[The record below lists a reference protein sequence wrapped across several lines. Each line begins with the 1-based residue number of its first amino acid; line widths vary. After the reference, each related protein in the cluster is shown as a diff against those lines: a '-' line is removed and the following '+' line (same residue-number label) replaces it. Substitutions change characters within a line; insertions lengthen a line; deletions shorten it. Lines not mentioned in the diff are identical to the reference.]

1 MSLIIPGVSISVIR
15 ELVPR
20 PLGATGILGIVGPAE
35 NDLSDQPLVAFGS
48 LQEFREAFGTAS
60 LASLPEVKQAFAN
73 GLRQVVV
80 ANTPATAGA
89 PAQAIVKV
97 DSGGNTYDMTV
108 SARAN
113 GAWGNALSV
122 RVLARNV
129 AGAEPA
135 VDVLVFMGDDMK
147 RPVEAHRNLA
157 VKNNS
162 ELYFVSAV
170 NAESG
175 LIHLEQV
182 LGLPVGAKVEPK
194 QHNPEAPPVAL
205 TGGLDPTPDEYAQ
218 ALTRLESFGEVDMVT
233 ASHQMTSEA
242 DATAV
247 WAAVR
252 SHCDRM
258 SRIARNR
265 VGFGQILPAKG
276 KPDFAAALRMASTV
290 ISERFVLVA
299 PNGYMGAVIGTI
311 ADLDYFQSP
320 TFKPL
325 GGVAS
330 LDFDFTDTQLEALLK
345 AGVLPVD
352 RVARKGIAIVH
363 GITTSREQI
372 NVTRVADRAVR
383 HVQNIAQDFIG
394 LLNTEE
400 QRLALKQRISEA
412 FTRME
417 AENAIVPSTDGKS
430 PAFAVDVASSQADF
444 AQGIVRVHVAVRPV
458 RAIDYIYATIR
469 VQAF

>member
-35 NDLSDQPLVAFGS
+35 TDLSAQPLVALGS
-48 LQEFREAFGTAS
+48 LQEFRESFGPATV
-60 LASLPEVKQAFAN
+60 ASLPEVKQAFAN

-80 ANTPATAGA
+80 ANTPANAGS
-89 PAQAIVKV
+89 PAQATVKV
-97 DSGGNTYDMTV
+97 ESGGSQYDLLIQ
-108 SARAN
+108 ARAN

-129 AGAEPA
+129 TGADPS
-135 VDVLVFMGDDMK
+135 VDVLVFLGDDTK
-147 RPVEAHRNLA
+147 RAVEAHRNLA
-157 VKNNS
+157 VTTS
-162 ELYFVSAV
+162 DPLYFISAV

-175 LIHLEQV
+175 LIKVVPV
-182 LGLPVGAKVEPK
+182 LGLPAGAKVEPM
-194 QHNPEAPPVAL
+194 QHNPEAIPVPL
-205 TGGLDPTPDEYAQ
+205 TGGLDPSPDEYAQ
-218 ALTRLESFGEVDMVT
+218 ALTRLEAFGEVDMVT
-233 ASHQMTSEA
+233 ASHQMTLEA

-265 VGFGQILPAKG
+265 IGFGQILPAKG

-290 ISERFVLVA
+290 ISERFVMVA
-299 PNGYMGAVIGTI
+299 PGGYLGAVIGTI
-311 ADLDYFQSP
+311 ADLDYYQSP

-330 LDFDFTDTQLEALLK
+330 LEFDFTDTQLEALLK
-345 AGVLPVD
+345 AGILPVD
-352 RVARKGIAIVH
+352 RIARKGIAIVH
-363 GITTSREQI
+363 GLTTSREQI

-400 QRLALKQRISEA
+400 QRLALKQRIAEA

-430 PAFAVDVASSQADF
+430 PAFQVDVASSQADF
-444 AQGIVRVHVAVRPV
+444 AQGIVRAHIAVRPV

>member
-35 NDLSDQPLVAFGS
+35 NDLSAQPLVALGS
-48 LQEFREAFGTAS
+48 LQEFRETFGTAT

-80 ANTPATAGA
+80 ANTPEDAGA
-89 PAQAIVKV
+89 PAQVTVKV
-97 DSGGNTYDMTV
+97 ESGANQYDLV
-108 SARAN
+108 IQARAN

-122 RVLARNV
+122 RVLAREV
-129 AGAEPA
+129 TGTDPA
-135 VDVLVFMGDDMK
+135 VDLLVFMGEETK
-147 RPVEAHRNLA
+147 RPVEVHRNLSITA
-157 VKNNS
+157 ADP
-162 ELYFVSAV
+162 LYFVDAV

-175 LIHLEQV
+175 LVKLIPI
-182 LGLPVGAKVEPK
+182 LGLPMGAKVEPM
-194 QHNPEAPPVAL
+194 QHNPEALPVPL
-205 TGGLDPTPDEYAQ
+205 TGGQDPTPDEYAQ
-218 ALTRLESFGEVDMVT
+218 ALTRLEAFGEVDMVT

-258 SRIARNR
+258 SRVARNR
-265 VGFGQILPAKG
+265 VGFGEILAAKG
-276 KPDFAAALRMASTV
+276 KPDFSAALRMASTV

-299 PNGYMGAVIGTI
+299 PNGYLGAVIGTI

-325 GGVAS
+325 GGVSS

-430 PAFAVDVASSQADF
+430 PAFQVDVASSQADF
-444 AQGIVRVHVAVRPV
+444 AQGIVRVHIAVRPV
-458 RAIDYIYATIR
+458 RAIDFIYATIR

>member
-20 PLGATGILGIVGPAE
+20 PLGATGILGIVGPTE
-35 NDLSDQPLVAFGS
+35 NDLSAQPLAACGS
-48 LQEFREAFGTAS
+48 LQEFREAFGPATV
-60 LASLPEVKQAFAN
+60 ASLPEVKQAFAN

-80 ANTPATAGA
+80 AGTPANAGA
-89 PAQAIVKV
+89 PAKATIKV
-97 DSGGNTYDMTV
+97 ESGGNQHDLQIT
-108 SARAN
+108 ARAN

-129 AGAEPA
+129 TGADAA
-135 VDVLVFMGDDMK
+135 VDVFVFMGEDTK
-147 RPVEAHRNLA
+147 RPVEAHRNLSVSTA
-157 VKNNS
+157 D

-170 NAESG
+170 NAGSG
-175 LIHLEQV
+175 LIKISQV
-182 LGLPVGAKVEPK
+182 LGLPADAKVEPM
-194 QHNPEAPPVAL
+194 QHNPEAVPMPL
-205 TGGLDPTPDEYAQ
+205 TGGQDPTPDEYAQ
-218 ALTRLESFGEVDMVT
+218 ALTRLEAFGEVDMVT
-233 ASHQMTSEA
+233 ASHSMTLEA
-242 DATAV
+242 DVTAV

-258 SRIARNR
+258 SRVARNR
-265 VGFGQILPAKG
+265 VGFGEILPAKG

-290 ISERFVLVA
+290 ISERFVMSA
-299 PNGYMGAVIGTI
+299 PHGYMGAVIGTI
-311 ADLDYFQSP
+311 ADLDYYQSP

-325 GGVAS
+325 AGVAS
-330 LDFDFTDTQLEALLK
+330 LAFDFTDSQLEALLK

-430 PAFAVDVASSQADF
+430 PAFVVDVASSQADF